1 MNLTNVP
8 KDEALDRALIQ
19 CLRLFA
25 KHGRKIRC
33 QGSTP
38 EAKSPGSVKME
49 KEVKDSSN
57 QETGKIKRQVNM
69 VDG

>member
-33 QGSTP
+33 QEVLP
-38 EAKSPGSVKME
+38 EGKSSDSVKTE
-49 KEVKDSSN
+49 KEVKNSSS
-57 QETGKIKRQVNM
+57 QESG
-69 VDG
+69 